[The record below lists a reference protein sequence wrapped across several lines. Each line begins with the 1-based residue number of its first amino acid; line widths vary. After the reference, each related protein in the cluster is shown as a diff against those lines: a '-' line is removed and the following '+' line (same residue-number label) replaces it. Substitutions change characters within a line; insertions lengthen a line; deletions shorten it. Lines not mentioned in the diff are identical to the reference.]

1 MLNKS
6 NELMTGL
13 LTNAEFAKWRG
24 VTVKTIERRKSKYI
38 EELEI
43 FADFHIE
50 GRKVIIDEVIIPA
63 YCKKGVRNY
72 EIIKENIP
80 KVWNENGLDT
90 GVNVSRKL
98 IVVTPAMGETSRYRS
113 TLKGIKEVY
122 PFCKSIWAKEVA
134 DGRFEPFTDEDI
146 DIWTETFREMFKEPK
161 IMTLD
166 VSLFNEMV
174 ISGEI
179 TKEQAFDALTDEIGF
194 SSEKFILFKDT
205 IQARIGY
212 AVKRVRDRM
221 ESAF

>member
-1 MLNKS
+1 MLNES
-6 NELMTGL
+6 NELMIGL
-13 LTNAEFAKWRG
+13 LTNEEFSKWRG
-24 VTVKTIERRKSKYI
+24 VTIKTIERRKPKYL

-43 FADFHIE
+43 FADFHLE
-50 GRKVIIDEVIIPA
+50 GRKVIIDEVLVPA
-63 YCKKGVRNY
+63 YSKKGTRNF

-98 IVVTPAMGETSRYRS
+98 VPVTPAMGETSRYRS

-122 PFCKSIWAKEVA
+122 PFCRSIWAKEVA

-146 DIWTETFREMFKEPK
+146 DVWTEVFREMFKEPK

-174 ISGEI
+174 ITGEI
-179 TKEQAFDALTDEIGF
+179 SKEQAFDALTSEIGF
-194 SSEKFILFKDT
+194 TSDKFLSFKNT
-205 IQARIGY
+205 VQSRLRCPI
-212 AVKRVRDRM
+212 KRVRDRA